1 MDKTPYELWKNK
13 KPNIS
18 YFKVFGSKCFILNT
32 KDNLGKFDAKS
43 NVGIFLGYS
52 SSSKAYRVFN
62 KKTMVVEESVHVV
75 FDESNESLERRESVN
90 DDVGLDFSMGRLQI
104 DDKVHQKEEEIDSK
118 KEESPF
124 AHPPPPQLEQ
134 GESSQ
139 ELPKEW
145 KFVTNHPQDQIIGN
159 PSIGVRTRSS
169 LRNICNNLAFIYQIK
184 PKKLNDAIIDEN
196 WVISTQ
202 EELNQFERNEVW
214 ELVPRP
220 NDQSVID
227 TKWVY
232 RNKMDENGIIIR
244 NKARLVAQGYNQ
256 QEGIDYE
263 ETFAPVARL
272 EAIRMLLS
280 FACHKNFILYQMN
293 VKSAFLNG
301 FINEEV
307 YVEQPP
313 RFGSFNFPNHV
324 FKLKKALYG
333 LKQAPRAWYERLSKF
348 IISSGF

>member
-1 MDKTPYELWKNK
+1 
-13 KPNIS
+13 
-18 YFKVFGSKCFILNT
+18 
-32 KDNLGKFDAKS
+32 
-43 NVGIFLGYS
+43 
-52 SSSKAYRVFN
+52 
-62 KKTMVVEESVHVV
+62 MVVEESVHVV

-104 DDKVHQKEEEIDSK
+104 DDKVHQQQEEIDSK

-124 AHPPPPQLEQ
+124 SHPPPPQLEQ

-145 KFVTNHPQDQIIGN
+145 KFVTNHPQDQIISN
-159 PSIGVRTRSS
+159 PSIGVRTKSS
-169 LRNICNNLAFIYQIK
+169 LRNIYNNLAFISQIE

-196 WVISTQ
+196 WVISMQ

-220 NDQSVID
+220 NDQSVIG

-272 EAIRMLLS
+272 EAIRMLLA
-280 FACHKNFILYQMN
+280 FACHKNFILYQMD

-307 YVEQPP
+307 YVEQPLG
-313 RFGSFNFPNHV
+313 FGSFNFPNHV

-348 IISSGF
+348 LISSGFKMGKINTTMFIKLR